1 MPHFEAI
8 LWLPFT
14 LGLTGAGL
22 VLSWL
27 AWRRRGAAAGI
38 KGLSLSLLPLAAYLT
53 GLLQLVWRVAAASVH
68 WVAHLVFSP
77 LVWVGLALLGLSVVL
92 YGVSNRLSA
101 RRDTSATGTAV
112 PGRSATH
119 KRRLRRQPC
128 ELSSSR
134 PAAESADDF
143 AEIEQILRNRGIT

>member
-77 LVWVGLALLGLSVVL
+77 LVWLGLALLGLSVVL

-101 RRDTSATGTAV
+101 RRDTETAV
-112 PGRSATH
+112 PGRSAAP
-119 KRRLRRQPC
+119 KRRLRRQPR
-128 ELSSSR
+128 EPSSSR

-143 AEIEQILRNRGIT
+143 TEIEQILRNRGIT

>member
-77 LVWVGLALLGLSVVL
+77 LVWVGLALLGLSAVL
-92 YGVSNRLSA
+92 YGVANRLSA
-101 RRDTSATGTAV
+101 RQRPRGLPSSQPTAE
-112 PGRSATH
+112 P
-119 KRRLRRQPC
+119 
-128 ELSSSR
+128 
-134 PAAESADDF
+134 ADDF
-143 AEIEQILRNRGIT
+143 TEIEQILRNRGIT